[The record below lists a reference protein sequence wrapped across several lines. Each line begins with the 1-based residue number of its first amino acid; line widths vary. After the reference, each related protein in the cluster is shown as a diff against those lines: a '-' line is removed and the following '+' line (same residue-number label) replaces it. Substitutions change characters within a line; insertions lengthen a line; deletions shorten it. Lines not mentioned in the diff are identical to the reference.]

1 MPENDFQKDARTE
14 NPVLTKAAASAGNGE
29 SAVYTVQY
37 KNRFLY
43 SKYNPEKNIISAI
56 EKTEILP
63 GTLIMIFSPCL
74 FYGIETLARKCG
86 AELGK
91 SVFIIAVEAEEKL
104 RRLSLEQNSRLE
116 GLPKGA
122 LQFFPNDA
130 LNARGINSFLQALS
144 SSSEKKIAGLSLPPP
159 GIFRRAIRFDF
170 SGGVFFHADF
180 YAQFFALSQN
190 AIAQFWKNRLTLVK
204 LGRLFC
210 TNIFKNL
217 PLAAS
222 GISFEHLEK
231 KIEMP
236 ILVLGAGESLEK
248 TILKLKALGEK
259 IEGIFI
265 IAVDAALA
273 PLLSA
278 GIKIDAVVAN
288 EAQIAIEKAYIGTKG
303 AAAFLRKKPILF
315 CDLVSRH
322 TIPRITEF
330 PSCFFFSEF
339 DKNGFLANLERRG
352 ILPRKIPP
360 LGSVGLSATYIA
372 TLLRKNESVPIFVS
386 GLDFSFS
393 CGKTH
398 ANGTMAHKARLL
410 QNCRTAP
417 CENYTTAFSQGA
429 EMIFGKNGKRVFTTK
444 NLSGYAALF
453 RNFFSET
460 KNIFDCGEEGLDLGI
475 VRGNLISFCEKEF
488 NPHFERKNFCSEETE
503 TQKIK
508 IQKNVLDFLQE
519 ERRAL
524 LALADILSN
533 GENAQSRDNDIPYG
547 EQILRLLESR
557 EYLHLHFPDG
567 ESPKLEKNFLNRV
580 RTQIDFFLKEIDLS
594 ASL

>member
-14 NPVLTKAAASAGNGE
+14 NPVLTKVAASAGNGE

-43 SKYNPEKNIISAI
+43 SKYNPKKNIISAI
-56 EKTEILP
+56 EKTEILS
-63 GTLIMIFSPCL
+63 GTLVIIFSPCL
-74 FYGIETLARKCG
+74 FYGIETLAKKCG
-86 AELGK
+86 EELGK

-116 GLPKGA
+116 GLQKGA

-130 LNARGINSFLQALS
+130 LNARGINSFLQELS
-144 SSSEKKIAGLSLPPP
+144 SSYRKKIAGLSLPPP

-180 YAQFFALSQN
+180 YAQFFVLSQN

-210 TNIFKNL
+210 KNIFKNL

-222 GISFEHLEK
+222 GIPFEHLEK

-248 TILKLKALGEK
+248 TILELKKLGEK

-288 EAQIAIEKAYIGTKG
+288 EAQIAIEKAYIGTKV
-303 AAAFLRKKPILF
+303 AATFLRKKPILF

-322 TIPRITEF
+322 AIPRITEF
-330 PSCFFFSEF
+330 PPCFFFSEF
-339 DKNGFLANLERRG
+339 DNNGFLANLERRG

-372 TLLRKNESVPIFVS
+372 TLLRKNDDVPIFVS

-393 CGKTH
+393 CGKAH

-410 QNCRTAP
+410 QSVRTEP
-417 CENYTTAFSQGA
+417 CENYVAAFSQGA
-429 EMIFGKNGKRVFTTK
+429 EMVSEKNGKRVFTTK

-508 IQKNVLDFLQE
+508 IQKNMLDFLQD

-524 LALADILSN
+524 LTLADILSN
-533 GENAQSRDNDIPYG
+533 GENAQSRDNDVPYG

-557 EYLHLHFPDG
+557 EYLYLHFPDG

-580 RTQIDFFLKEIDLS
+580 RAQIDFFLNEIDLS

>member
-1 MPENDFQKDARTE
+1 MPENDFQKNAHTE
-14 NPVLTKAAASAGNGE
+14 NPILTKAAASAGNGGTE
-29 SAVYTVQY
+29 AYTVQY

-63 GTLIMIFSPCL
+63 GTLVIIFSPCL
-74 FYGIETLARKCG
+74 FYGIEALAKKCG

-104 RRLSLEQNSRLE
+104 RQFSLEQNSRLE
-116 GLPKGA
+116 SLPKGA

-130 LNARGINSFLQALS
+130 LDAQGINLFLQELS
-144 SSSEKKIAGLSLPPP
+144 SSYRKKIAGLSLPPP

-190 AIAQFWKNRLTLVK
+190 GIAQFWKNRLTLVK

-210 TNIFKNL
+210 KNIFKNL
-217 PLAAS
+217 PLASS
-222 GISFEHLEK
+222 GISFEGLEK

-248 TILKLKALGEK
+248 TILELKELGEK
-259 IEGIFI
+259 IEDIFI

-330 PSCFFFSEF
+330 PPCFFFSEF
-339 DKNGFLANLERRG
+339 EKNNFCAKLEECG

-372 TLLRKNESVPIFVS
+372 TLLRKDDGVPILIS

-410 QNCRTAP
+410 QHCRTAP
-417 CENYTTAFSQGA
+417 CENYAAAFSQGA
-429 EMIFGKNGKRVFTTK
+429 EKIFAKNGKRVFTTK

-453 RNFFSET
+453 QSIFSSA
-460 KNIFDCGEEGLDLGI
+460 KNIFDCGEEGLNLGI
-475 VRGNLISFCEKEF
+475 ARANSIPFGKREFYFEKQNFFDE
-488 NPHFERKNFCSEETE
+488 KNET
-503 TQKIK
+503 K
-508 IQKNVLDFLQE
+508 KNAIDFLQE
-519 ERRAL
+519 EKRAL

-533 GENAQSRDNDIPYG
+533 GENAESREKAIPYN
-547 EQILRLLESR
+547 EQIMRLLESR
-557 EYLHLHFPDG
+557 EYLYLHFPDG

-580 RTQIDFFLKEIDLS
+580 RAQIDFFLKEIDLA

>member
-1 MPENDFQKDARTE
+1 MPENDFQKNSHTE
-14 NPVLTKAAASAGNGE
+14 NPILTKAAVSAGKGGTD
-29 SAVYTVQY
+29 AYTVQY
-37 KNRFLY
+37 KNHFIY

-63 GTLIMIFSPCL
+63 GTLVIIFSPCL
-74 FYGIETLARKCG
+74 FYGIETLAKKCG

-104 RRLSLEQNSRLE
+104 RQLSLEQTQKFE
-116 GLPKGA
+116 MLPKGA

-130 LNARGINSFLQALS
+130 LDTQGINSFLQALS

-180 YAQFFALSQN
+180 YAQFFTLSQN

-210 TNIFKNL
+210 KNIFKNL

-222 GISFEHLEK
+222 GISFERLEK

-248 TILKLKALGEK
+248 TILELKELGEK

-288 EAQIAIEKAYIGTKG
+288 EAQIAIEKAYIGAKG

-330 PSCFFFSEF
+330 PPCFFFSEF
-339 DKNGFLANLERRG
+339 EKNNFCARLEECG

-372 TLLRKNESVPIFVS
+372 TLLRKDDGVPIFVS

-410 QNCRTAP
+410 QNCRIKP
-417 CENYTTAFSQGA
+417 CENFAAAFSQGA
-429 EMIFGKNGKRVFTTK
+429 EKIFGKNTKRVFTTK
-444 NLSGYAALF
+444 NLSSYAALF
-453 RNFFSET
+453 QSIFSET
-460 KNIFDCGEEGLDLGI
+460 KNIFDCGCEGLDLGI
-475 VRGNLISFCEKEF
+475 ARANLISPGKKDF
-488 NPHFERKNFCSEETE
+488 HFEKQNFCDKKSE
-503 TQKIK
+503 TQKKAI
-508 IQKNVLDFLQE
+508 VFLQE
-519 ERRAL
+519 EKRAL

-533 GENAQSRDNDIPYG
+533 GEDAKSREKDIPYN

-557 EYLHLHFPDG
+557 EYLYLHFPDG

-580 RTQIDFFLKEIDLS
+580 RAQIDFFLKEIDLAANS
-594 ASL
+594 